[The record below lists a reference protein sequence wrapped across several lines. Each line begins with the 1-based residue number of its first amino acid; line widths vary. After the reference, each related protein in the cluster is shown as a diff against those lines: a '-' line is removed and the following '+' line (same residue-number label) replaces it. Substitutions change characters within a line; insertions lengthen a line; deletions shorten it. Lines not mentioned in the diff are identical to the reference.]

1 MRKIT
6 FPSVLR
12 LSSAA
17 VLLAMAVRYFFV
29 GAILAP
35 PFVTVVLLLLLSFSY
50 SRWPRT
56 SAAISLVPGLL
67 IPVLVLI
74 GYLRG
79 NVELALVVFDW
90 ILFGWIVWNAANE
103 LRRREPVADV
113 A

>member
-1 MRKIT
+1 MRRIA

-12 LSSAA
+12 LASAA
-17 VLLAMAVRYFFV
+17 VLVAMAVRYLSV
-29 GAILAP
+29 GAVLAL
-35 PFVTVVLLLLLSFSY
+35 PFVTVVVLLLLSFSY
-50 SRWPRT
+50 ARWPRF
-56 SAAISLVPGLL
+56 SASISLVPALL

-90 ILFGWIVWNAANE
+90 ILFGWIVLNATRE
-103 LRRREPVADV
+103 LVRKDTAGDV